1 MHGEWIPITM
11 FISIA
16 VIAGLILYFRYKTKH
31 EVQATVRAA
40 LEKGQE
46 LSPELLDK
54 LGDALPSPKSDLR
67 RGVMA
72 VTLGLALIAFGYLLG
87 EEDAQGPLMAI
98 AAFPFLI
105 GVAYL
110 ALHKFSG

>member
-1 MHGEWIPITM
+1 MEVEWVPIVM

-16 VIAGLILYFRYKTKH
+16 VVIGLILYFKYKTKH
-31 EVQATVRAA
+31 EVQETVRAA

-54 LGDALPSPKSDLR
+54 LGDALPSPKSDMR
-67 RGVMA
+67 RGVM
-72 VTLGLALIAFGYLLG
+72 LITVAFAIGAFSFLLG
-87 EEDAQGPLMAI
+87 EEDAEAPLLAI
-98 AAFPFLI
+98 SAFPFLI

-110 ALHKFSG
+110 ALQKFGK